1 MDVLLVEDD
10 PKISGFIC
18 AGLTE
23 EGYAVEPVPDGLTGL
38 RAGLERRHEVIV
50 LDVMLPGKPGTQVL
64 RELRSARVPTPV
76 LLLTARDTLEDIVQG
91 LDAGADDYLTKP
103 FAFAEL
109 LARLRA
115 LLRRAP
121 TAAGAPLQCADLVL
135 DPSTRTVTR
144 AGRPVALTNREFTL
158 LEYFLHNPGR
168 VLTRAMIAAHVWG
181 TPRPSDTNVID
192 VYVNYL
198 RNKLDAGQS
207 VKLLHTIRG
216 AGYILQADARAAAA

>member
-1 MDVLLVEDD
+1 MNILLVEDD

-23 EGYAVEPVPDGLTGL
+23 EGYAVEAVPDGLTGL

-64 RELRSARVPTPV
+64 RELRDARVPTPV

-144 AGRPVALTNREFTL
+144 AGRPVPLTNREFTL

-168 VLTRAMIAAHVWG
+168 VLTRATIAAHVWG
-181 TPRPSDTNVID
+181 TPRPADTNVID
-192 VYVNYL
+192 VYVSYL
-198 RNKLDAGQS
+198 RNKLDTGQP
-207 VKLLHTIRG
+207 VQLLHTVRG